1 MVISYNIV
9 IIVPKNTKSDERNNP
24 SFQKL
29 TQENMERIEKKKLVL
44 GRIILSSGVGIS
56 RNRTYAKKPG

>member
-29 TQENMERIEKKKLVL
+29 TQENMERIEKKKASAWQDNTFF
-44 GRIILSSGVGIS
+44 RSW
-56 RNRTYAKKPG
+56 N